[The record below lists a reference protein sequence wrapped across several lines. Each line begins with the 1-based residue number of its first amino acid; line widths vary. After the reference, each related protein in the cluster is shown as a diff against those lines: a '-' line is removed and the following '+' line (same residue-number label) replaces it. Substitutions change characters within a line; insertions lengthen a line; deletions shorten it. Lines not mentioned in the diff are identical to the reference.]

1 VCAMACGSTWATAVL
16 RVPRGINTRVFS
28 YVFDAAGAQG
38 SGYYKAAKPS
48 GQSLA
53 KPPPPPPPR
62 IESTH
67 GGAAV
72 IFEEEDL
79 PPPPP
84 PPPPPPRIAST
95 HGGAAVI
102 FEEEDEDEAG
112 QATVSLE
119 PSPSVGSV
127 DPVRP
132 HILRNACE
140 RGSLVRLRRM
150 FAVATFRP

>member
-1 VCAMACGSTWATAVL
+1 L

-62 IESTH
+62 IE
-67 GGAAV
+67 
-72 IFEEEDL
+72 
-79 PPPPP
+79 
-84 PPPPPPRIAST
+84 ST

>member
-1 VCAMACGSTWATAVL
+1 MRSPTFSPSTTTKARSTGVCDGVRLNVGHCRVACSTW
-16 RVPRGINTRVFS
+16 NTRVFS

-48 GQSLA
+48 GQSPA

-62 IESTH
+62 IE
-67 GGAAV
+67 
-72 IFEEEDL
+72 
-79 PPPPP
+79 
-84 PPPPPPRIAST
+84 ST